1 MKRFTL
7 VLMLALMGAMQSL
20 AAKVDKNVNIQIG
33 SETRSY
39 KLYVP
44 NNVKANAP
52 LVVSLHGAGGSMNDK
67 SPMGTDIADS
77 EGCIIVYP
85 QGKLIYFPVFGGTVN
100 GWDASGK
107 DNADV
112 AFIKAV
118 IDDVEVLQA
127 IHARHALRR
136 NPSVASAH

>member
-1 MKRFTL
+1 
-7 VLMLALMGAMQSL
+7 MLRQSNDDIPIVNNIT
-20 AAKVDKNVNIQIG
+20 VDGK
-33 SETRSY
+33 SRSY
-39 KLYVP
+39 WLHVP
-44 NNVKANAP
+44 KDCPSGAP
-52 LVVSLHGAGGSMNDK
+52 LVIAMHGAGGSSNDQ
-67 SPMGTDIADS
+67 SPHFNEIADTAKF
-77 EGCIIVYP
+77 IVAYP
-85 QGKLIYFPVFGGTVN
+85 QGEPIYFPVFGGTVN